1 MILFKL
7 RIINHILLSSSLSSA
22 GLGKGEAVYN
32 MMVLESRTFCSFRAF
47 LVSVTIESGS
57 KF

>member
-7 RIINHILLSSSLSSA
+7 RIINHILLSSFSA